1 MTMIDRNWIIWAVD
15 CPICGAAIGEDCCG
29 PRLCRFRVGSWQQI
43 QQAEYEH
50 RRRSLEMIQEH
61 DKVVSGMGCPKCGAA
76 RGEPC
81 RNTEGLNAGKEIKGG
96 HTTRFHPARRN
107 GLGANTGQREES
119 GKGAQ

>member
-61 DKVVSGMGCPKCGAA
+61 DKVVSGMECPKCGAA
-76 RGEPC
+76 PGKPC
-81 RNTEGLNAGKEIKGG
+81 RSSSGKVINGG
-96 HTTRFHPARRN
+96 DTTRFHPARRN